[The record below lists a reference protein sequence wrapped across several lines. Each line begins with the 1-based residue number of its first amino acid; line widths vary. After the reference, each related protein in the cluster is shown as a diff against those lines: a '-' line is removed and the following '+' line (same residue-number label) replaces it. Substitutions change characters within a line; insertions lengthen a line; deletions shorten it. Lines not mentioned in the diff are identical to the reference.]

1 MNVQQD
7 LCPLQQGVAL
17 WNGQITS
24 RLFGLG
30 EADRNESNMAV
41 TCREEIGIGGY
52 EFLTAVGHRSQ
63 NTNVEIS
70 LGLCWYNTL
79 FEQWVVAERQA
90 ATGQTAPAVCGHA
103 VKLNVEHRASMP

>member
-7 LCPLQQGVAL
+7 LCPLQQCVAL

-63 NTNVEIS
+63 NTNVEVS
-70 LGLCWYNTL
+70 FGLCWGNNL
-79 FEQWVVAERQA
+79 FEQWGVAEREVE
-90 ATGQTAPAVCGHA
+90 TGQNA
-103 VKLNVEHRASMP
+103 RAGWGPPR